1 MASSESL
8 TQLQDDTKNIIREI
22 NDLLKFCW
30 IKTKVPQITK
40 NLKGFQLYDIKSKME
55 EGTKNVI
62 KANEKLEVNL
72 NELKTFVKEKNE
84 ILNQMFSLDLV
95 FIMDITGSMDKFLNF
110 TKEKINSIINKISE
124 VSTVVVRLG
133 FIGYRDDLD
142 NKNYEYFKFPE
153 LSNDVE
159 YFKNLLG
166 TVKVGGGGDCE
177 DMAGGLTRALEYD
190 QNSKSKFALLI
201 ADAPCHGIQYHE
213 ISNFDSHQ
221 NGDPRY
227 KIDEIIKTYAS
238 KNINLLC
245 LNIDEKTRKL
255 YENFKKYYNRGKKSD
270 STANIEVAD
279 FSQTENLAGM
289 IVSKSK
295 EFYEKRYDN

>member
-1 MASSESL
+1 MQE
-8 TQLQDDTKNIIREI
+8 DTKNIIREI

-40 NLKGFQLYDIKSKME
+40 SLKGFQLYDIKSKME

-72 NELKTFVKEKNE
+72 NELKAFVKEKDE
-84 ILNQMFSLDLV
+84 LLNQIFSLDLV
-95 FIMDITGSMDKFLNF
+95 FIMDITGSMDKFLSF
-110 TKEKINSIINKISE
+110 TKEKINSIINKITE
-124 VSTVVVRLG
+124 ESTVNVRLG

-142 NKNYEYFKFPE
+142 NKSYEYFKFPE
-153 LSNDVE
+153 LSNDVA
-159 YFKNLLG
+159 YFKNSLES
-166 TVKVGGGGDCE
+166 VKVGGGGDCE

-190 QNSKSKFALLI
+190 WKSKSKFALLI

-213 ISNFDSHQ
+213 VANFDSHQ

-245 LNIDEKTRKL
+245 LNIDNKTRKL
-255 YENFKKYYNRGKKSD
+255 YENFKKYYNKGKKLD
-270 STANIEVAD
+270 TTSTIEIED
-279 FSQTENLAGM
+279 FSKTEILAGM

-295 EFYEKRYDN
+295 EFYEKRHEN